1 MLKCVVGRIWPKSGS
16 VLVFGHRPGLGQ
28 GEVPGRDV
36 GYMPQDISIYED
48 FTIDETLRYFG
59 KINRMRTGD
68 IRKRI
73 EFLLQ
78 FLDLPSKKRIVANL
92 R

>member
-1 MLKCVVGRIWPKSGS
+1 MLKCIVGRIRPKAGS
-16 VLVFGHRPGLGQ
+16 VLVFGLQPGAGS

-48 FTIDETLRYFG
+48 FTIEETLQYFG
-59 KINRMRTGD
+59 KINRLSGRE

-73 EFLLQ
+73 EFLLR
-78 FLDLPSKKRIVANL
+78 FLDLPSKRRLVVNL